1 MAWESSSICSDTL
14 LSITSH
20 TSGWVVRENIRRVG
34 EYSLDLGVSG
44 TRTRIKD
51 LVRGTSV

>member
-20 TSGWVVRENIRRVG
+20 TSGWGVRENIGRVG
-34 EYSLDLGVSG
+34 KYSLDPGVSDTG
-44 TRTRIKD
+44 TRIKD